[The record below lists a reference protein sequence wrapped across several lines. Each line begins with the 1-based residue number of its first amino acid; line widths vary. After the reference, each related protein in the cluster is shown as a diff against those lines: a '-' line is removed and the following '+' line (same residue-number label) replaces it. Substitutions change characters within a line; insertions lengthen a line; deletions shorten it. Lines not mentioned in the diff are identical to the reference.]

1 MSCIEIFFFKIKLM
15 KSLLCTQLKLT
26 NLENRI
32 PISTA
37 SSKEYFDDTVFLH
50 FVDELK

>member
-1 MSCIEIFFFKIKLM
+1 MTCLEILFFKIKLM
-15 KSLLCTQLKLT
+15 KSLLRTQLKLT
-26 NLENRI
+26 NLENQL

-37 SSKEYFDDTVFLH
+37 SPKEYCNETVFLH